1 MTRKYKE
8 FDPDHIFFPDGSVIE
23 KIKYQ
28 TATSGKLFIKERKY
42 THEEWEAKHGNI
54 IKEKSKE
61 IKKKKP
67 IILIIL
73 KVFWEW
79 VTGKLN

>member
-28 TATSGKLFIKERKY
+28 
-42 THEEWEAKHGNI
+42 GNI
-54 IKEKSKE
+54 KAAEMLGSILAKKLKEKGINKIVFDRGGYLYHGRVKAVAENVRKE
-61 IKKKKP
+61 NIK
-67 IILIIL
+67 
-73 KVFWEW
+73 F
-79 VTGKLN
+79 